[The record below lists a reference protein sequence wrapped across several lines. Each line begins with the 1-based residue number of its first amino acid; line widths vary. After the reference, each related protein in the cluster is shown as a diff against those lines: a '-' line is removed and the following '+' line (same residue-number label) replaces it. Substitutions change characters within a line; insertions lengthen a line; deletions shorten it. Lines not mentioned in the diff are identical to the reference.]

1 MNGILFETKLTDLI
15 CVALLAAAYV
25 LSSIPQT
32 LPPRLSRKLADSLTK
47 VDYIHSNS
55 SRIANE
61 VRRVLWMPATNLQAS
76 MAQGIEDLGR
86 RREDVSKVQQE
97 SEVAKKYFANLFRES
112 EDSRRTVDQVELEGP
127 LPAAL
132 AE

>member
-1 MNGILFETKLTDLI
+1 MTKFTDLKY
-15 CVALLAAAYV
+15 VAFLAAAYIV
-25 LSSIPQT
+25 SSIPQT
-32 LPPRLSRKLADSLTK
+32 LPPRLSRKLAESLTE
-47 VDYIHSNS
+47 VDYIHSNA

-76 MAQGIEDLGR
+76 LAQGIEDLAR

-112 EDSRRTVDQVELEGP
+112 ENSRRTVDQVELEGP
-127 LPAAL
+127 LPGAL
-132 AE
+132 TH